1 MEQGGK
7 KSLNDMLE
15 TASKKLGT
23 DPEKLKEM
31 ASKGNINEI
40 LGNLGTDKAKEIS
53 DILSDKNKASKIL
66 SSPKAKQ
73 LLQKF
78 FGGK

>member
-1 MEQGGK
+1 MEQNNK
-7 KSLNDMLE
+7 NSLNDMLE

-23 DPEKLKEM
+23 DSE
-31 ASKGNINEI
+31 
-40 LGNLGTDKAKEIS
+40 KAKEIS
-53 DILSDKNKASKIL
+53 SILSDKNKASKIL

>member
-1 MEQGGK
+1 MENNSK
-7 KSLNDMLE
+7 KSLSDMLE
-15 TASKKLGT
+15 TASEKLGT
-23 DPEKLKEM
+23 NPEKLKE
-31 ASKGNINEI
+31 AVSKGNINEI
-40 LGNLGTDKAKEIS
+40 LGNLGNEKAKEIS
-53 DILSDKNKASKIL
+53 EILSDKNKASKIL

>member
-1 MEQGGK
+1 MENSGK
-7 KSLNDMLE
+7 KTLSDMLE

-23 DPEKLKEM
+23 DPEKLKEA

-40 LGNLGTDKAKEIS
+40 LGNLGNEKAKEIS
-53 DILSDKNKASKIL
+53 EILSDKNKASKIL

-73 LLQKF
+73 ILQKF

>member
-1 MEQGGK
+1 MEQNNK
-7 KSLNDMLE
+7 NSLNDMLE

-23 DPEKLKEM
+23 DPEKLKEA

-40 LGNLGTDKAKEIS
+40 LGNLNSEKAKEIS
-53 DILSDKNKASKIL
+53 SILSDKNKASQIL

>member
-1 MEQGGK
+1 MEQNGK
-7 KSLNDMLE
+7 KTLSDMLE

-23 DPEKLKEM
+23 DPEKLKEA

-40 LGNLGTDKAKEIS
+40 LGNLKTEKAKEIS
-53 DILSDKNKASKIL
+53 EILSDKNKTSQIL

-73 LLQKF
+73 LFQKF

>member
-1 MEQGGK
+1 MEQNNK
-7 KSLNDMLE
+7 NSLNDMLE

-23 DPEKLKEM
+23 DPEKLKEA

-40 LGNLGTDKAKEIS
+40 LGNLNSEKAKEIS
-53 DILSDKNKASKIL
+53 SILSDKNKASKIL

>member
-1 MEQGGK
+1 MEQNNK
-7 KSLNDMLE
+7 NSLNDMLE

-23 DPEKLKEM
+23 DPEK
-31 ASKGNINEI
+31 SKGNINEI
-40 LGNLGTDKAKEIS
+40 LGNLNSEKAKEIS
-53 DILSDKNKASKIL
+53 SILSDKNKASKIL

>member
-1 MEQGGK
+1 MENSGK
-7 KSLNDMLE
+7 KSLSDMLE

-23 DPEKLKEM
+23 DPEKFKEA
-31 ASKGNINEI
+31 ASKGKINEV
-40 LGNLGTDKAKEIS
+40 LGNLGTEKAKEIS
-53 DILSDKNKASKIL
+53 EILSDKNKASKLL

>member
-1 MEQGGK
+1 MEQNDK
-7 KSLNDMLE
+7 KSLSDMLE

-23 DPEKLKEM
+23 DPEKLKE
-31 ASKGNINEI
+31 AVSKGNINEV
-40 LGNLGTDKAKEIS
+40 LGKIGNEKAKEIS
-53 DILSDKNKASKIL
+53 DILSDKNKASQIL